1 MPDTLT
7 VLGIESSCDETAVA
21 VLRSSGEEEAP
32 DILSSVQISINRLDG
47 GVVQ

>member
-32 DILSSVQISINRLDG
+32 DILSSVISSQIAIHR
-47 GVVQ
+47 